1 MRTLGYL
8 RLRDQLWLMTIF
20 KYLEICMGPEIFHLS
35 ICLGI
40 LLESST
46 PPPVEINISYAFAGT
61 SVRIESEGLV
71 AFASKCFCQFCVCKI
86 GRQSTVQRRR
96 HLYGAQ
102 LCTLV
107 VEHNWNK
114 NGALCSSTIQ
124 ISARFSRNPLTRLSP
139 KNCEVCRTI

>member
-1 MRTLGYL
+1 MTEQLAFIFPDNHWVANGGDLRSMRTLGYL

-61 SVRIESEGLV
+61 SVRIE
-71 AFASKCFCQFCVCKI
+71 
-86 GRQSTVQRRR
+86 
-96 HLYGAQ
+96 
-102 LCTLV
+102 
-107 VEHNWNK
+107 
-114 NGALCSSTIQ
+114 
-124 ISARFSRNPLTRLSP
+124 
-139 KNCEVCRTI
+139 

>member
-71 AFASKCFCQFCVCKI
+71 AFASKCFCHFCVCKI
-86 GRQSTVQRRR
+86 GRQSTAQRRR
-96 HLYGAQ
+96 HLFGAQ

-114 NGALCSSTIQ
+114 KELF
-124 ISARFSRNPLTRLSP
+124 ARTQFRLAHDFPATHSP
-139 KNCEVCRTI
+139 G